1 MLRKLYS
8 KEWKQKF
15 EELME
20 REKTLTE
27 FHLDVCEYKALRM
40 NYCGVN
46 PDVLLK
52 TTEIS
57 IEYVRRQINEMTNM
71 TLIEKMRYK
80 G

>member
-1 MLRKLYS
+1 MLRNLYS
-8 KEWKQKF
+8 KEWKRRF

-20 REKTLTE
+20 REETLTG
-27 FHLDVCEYKALRM
+27 FYLYVCEYKALRI

-46 PDVLLK
+46 PDVLLE

-57 IEYVRRQINEMTNM
+57 IEYIRSKLDELENM

>member
-1 MLRKLYS
+1 MLTRLYS
-8 KEWKQKF
+8 KEWKRRF

-20 REKTLTE
+20 RELTLTE
-27 FHLDVCEYKALRM
+27 FYNDICEYKALGI

-46 PDVLLK
+46 PSILLE
-52 TTEIS
+52 TTEYS
-57 IEYVRRQINEMTNM
+57 IECVKEKINELYNM